1 MKHSKGPT
9 GNYIERIYRAL
20 ETVSQDAAVDPLARC
35 APVLDQQGLR
45 ITLYRFSLAK
55 AVWQAQ
61 IDSPVIVW
69 SEPEKRFLMI
79 LHAGTFRVR
88 LITQGD
94 AVDHVTTLSRAALA
108 KRLGLSNVNQEL
120 EVGLIHPKLM
130 AESASTQ
137 TALRE
142 ARESGHYAAD
152 SLHDSHDDAHAHM
165 PPFRRLLK
173 ILRPERREILLLL
186 VFAVFSGLLYLALP
200 LVIDTVVTN
209 LAFGSQTQPYFQ
221 ALVVIGQL
229 LAACLL
235 LQALIIGFQ
244 YYVAELIQRRIIV
257 RIAGDLSY
265 RLPRVAVRAID
276 HLHAPELVNRFMDSV
291 TVQKNTAFFLLDGIN
306 LVVATVIGLLL
317 LALYHPYLIVFVA
330 ILIILIVAFTW
341 PFGRK
346 SVDSAISESR
356 CKYDLVSWFE
366 QVATYPFMFK
376 GRGGYEMAYQRT
388 NMLAAQYVH
397 ARRYHFKLILQQ
409 ISGLLF
415 VSVIS
420 SVALLILGVTLVLRQ
435 ELTLG
440 QLVASELIMSSI
452 VVSIIKLGKKLETW
466 YDTLAA
472 TDKLG
477 HLLDLETETEEGEVV
492 AVAQDSKGMKVEARS
507 VKFGYHKDDPIIQNL
522 NFTLEPGTR
531 ACICGPQGSGVSSLL
546 DLCFALRDTDDGY
559 LSFDGLDMRSWHLET
574 LRNSMEL
581 LRRDEFVV
589 GSVMENLRLGRT
601 DITVDEIHT
610 ALKTVGMLDECLHH
624 PDGLE
629 RMLKVGGSPFSTR
642 QRVAL
647 LIARALVQ
655 KPRLLLIDEIFD
667 GLDDHTFCQL
677 TGVVF
682 DRKRPWTVVIATRM
696 NEVREMC
703 EQRIEL

>member
-20 ETVSQDAAVDPLARC
+20 ETVSQETALDPLARC

-69 SEPEKRFLMI
+69 SEPEKRFMMI

-94 AVDHVTTLSRAALA
+94 AVDHVTTLSRAALT
-108 KRLGLSNVNQEL
+108 KRLGLSSVNQEL

-130 AESASTQ
+130 SESASTQ

-142 ARESGHYAAD
+142 MREAGHYD
-152 SLHDSHDDAHAHM
+152 DDSHHDPHDHM

-186 VFAVFSGLLYLALP
+186 VFAVFSGILYLALP
-200 LVIDTVVTN
+200 LVIDNVVTN
-209 LAFGSQTQPYFQ
+209 LAFGSQTKPFFQ

-306 LVVATVIGLLL
+306 VVVATVIGLLL

-330 ILIILIVAFTW
+330 ILILLIVAFTW

-346 SVDSAISESR
+346 AVDSAILESR
-356 CKYDLVSWFE
+356 CKYDLVGWFE

-388 NMLAAQYVH
+388 NQLAAQYVH
-397 ARRYHFKLILQQ
+397 ARRYHFKLVLQQ

-452 VVSIIKLGKKLETW
+452 VASVIKLGKKLETW

-492 AVAQDSKGMKVEARS
+492 AVAQDSKGMKVEARG
-507 VKFGYHKDDPIIQNL
+507 VRFGYHKDDPIFQNL
-522 NFTLEPGTR
+522 SFTLEPGTR

-559 LSFDGLDMRSWHLET
+559 LSFDGLDMRSWHLES
-574 LRNSMEL
+574 LRHSMEL
-581 LRRDEFVV
+581 LRRDEFVA

-601 DITVDEIHT
+601 DITVDEVHT

-629 RMLKVGGSPFSTR
+629 RMLQVGGSPFSTR

-647 LIARALVQ
+647 LIARSLVQ

-667 GLDDHTFCQL
+667 GLDERTFGL
-677 TGVVF
+677 ITSVVF
-682 DRKRPWTVVIATRM
+682 DRKRPWTVVVATRM

>member
-1 MKHSKGPT
+1 MKQPKGPT

-20 ETVSQDAAVDPLARC
+20 ESVSQESTLDPLARC

-45 ITLYRFSLAK
+45 INLYRYSLAK

-61 IDSPVIVW
+61 LDSPVVVW

-79 LHAGTFRVR
+79 LQAGTFRVR
-88 LITQGD
+88 IITQGD
-94 AVDHVTTLSRAALA
+94 AVDHVTTVSRAALA
-108 KRLGLSNVNQEL
+108 RRLGLSSVNQEM

-130 AESASTQ
+130 AEAASAQ
-137 TALRE
+137 TELRE
-142 ARESGHYAAD
+142 MREAGHHD
-152 SLHDSHDDAHAHM
+152 TDSHADHHHM

-186 VFAVFSGLLYLALP
+186 VFAFFSGILYLALP

-265 RLPRVAVRAID
+265 RLPRVAARAID
-276 HLHAPELVNRFMDSV
+276 HMHAPELVNRFLDSV

-306 LVVATVIGLLL
+306 VVVATIIGLLL

-330 ILIILIVAFTW
+330 ILILLIVAFTW

-346 SVDSAISESR
+346 AVDSAILESR
-356 CKYDLVSWFE
+356 CKYDLVGWFE

-388 NMLAAQYVH
+388 NLLAAQYVH
-397 ARRYHFKLILQQ
+397 ARRYHFKLVLRQ

-415 VSVIS
+415 VSVLA
-420 SVALLILGVTLVLRQ
+420 SVALLILGVALVLRQ

-452 VVSIIKLGKKLETW
+452 VASVIKLGKKLETW

-477 HLLDLETETEEGEVV
+477 HLLDLETESEEGEV
-492 AVAQDSKGMKVEARS
+492 ATTPHDSKGMRVEAKAVS
-507 VKFGYHKDDPIIQNL
+507 FGYHKGHPIFENL
-522 NFTLEPGTR
+522 SFTLEPGTR

-546 DLCFALRDTDDGY
+546 DLCFALRDTNDGY
-559 LSFDGLDMRSWHLET
+559 MSFDGLDMRSWHLES

-581 LRRDEFVV
+581 LRRDEFVA

-624 PDGLE
+624 PDGLDM
-629 RMLKVGGSPFSTR
+629 MLQVGGSPFSTR

-667 GLDDHTFCQL
+667 GLDTLTFSQL
-677 TGVVF
+677 TSVVF
-682 DRKRPWTVVIATRM
+682 DPKRPWTVVVATRM
-696 NEVREMC
+696 TEVRDMC

>member
-1 MKHSKGPT
+1 MKRSKGPS

-20 ETVSQDAAVDPLARC
+20 ETVSQESTLDPLARC
-35 APVLDQQGLR
+35 APALDQQGLR
-45 ITLYRFSLAK
+45 VNLYRYSLAK
-55 AVWQAQ
+55 AVWQAHL
-61 IDSPVIVW
+61 DSPVVVW

-79 LHAGTFRVR
+79 LQAGTFRVR
-88 LITQGD
+88 IITQGD
-94 AVDHVTTLSRAALA
+94 AVDHVTTVSRAGLA
-108 KRLGLSNVNQEL
+108 KRLGLSSVNQEL
-120 EVGLIHPKLM
+120 EVALIHPKLM
-130 AESASTQ
+130 AESASAQ
-137 TALRE
+137 TVIRE
-142 ARESGHYAAD
+142 RGDTAQHAG
-152 SLHDSHDDAHAHM
+152 DSHTDHHHM

-173 ILRPERREILLLL
+173 ILSPERREILLLL
-186 VFAVFSGLLYLALP
+186 VFAFFSGILYLALP

-265 RLPRVAVRAID
+265 RLPRVAARAID
-276 HLHAPELVNRFMDSV
+276 QLHAPELVNRFLDSV

-306 LVVATVIGLLL
+306 VILSTLIGLIL

-330 ILIILIVAFTW
+330 ILIFLIVAFIW
-341 PFGRK
+341 PFGRR
-346 SVDSAISESR
+346 SVDSSIAESR
-356 CKYDLVSWFE
+356 CKYDLVGWFE

-388 NMLAAQYVH
+388 NELAAQYVH
-397 ARRYHFKLILQQ
+397 ARRYHFKLVLRQ

-415 VSVIS
+415 VSVIA

-452 VVSIIKLGKKLETW
+452 VAAVIKLGKKLETW

-477 HLLDLETETEEGEVV
+477 HLLDLETESEEGEVITTPH
-492 AVAQDSKGMKVEARS
+492 DIKGMKVEAKGVS
-507 VKFGYHKDDPIIQNL
+507 FGYHEGYPIFANL
-522 NFTLEPGTR
+522 SFTLEPGTR

-546 DLCFALRDTDDGY
+546 DLCFALRDTSDGY
-559 LSFDGLDMRSWHLET
+559 LSFDGLDMRSWHLES

-581 LRRDEFVV
+581 LRRDEFVS
-589 GSVMENLRLGRT
+589 GTVMENLRLGRS

-624 PDGLE
+624 SDGLDM
-629 RMLKVGGSPFSTR
+629 MLQVGGSPFSTR

-647 LIARALVQ
+647 LIARSLVQ

-667 GLDDHTFCQL
+667 GLDTQTFRLL
-677 TGVVF
+677 TSVVF
-682 DRKRPWTVVIATRM
+682 DPKRPWTVVVATRM
-696 NEVREMC
+696 SEVRDMC
-703 EQRIEL
+703 QQRIEL

>member
-1 MKHSKGPT
+1 MKQSKGPT

-20 ETVSQDAAVDPLARC
+20 EGVSREAVLDPLARC
-35 APVLDQQGLR
+35 APALDQQGLR
-45 ITLYRFSLAK
+45 INLYRYSLAK
-55 AVWQAQ
+55 AVWQAHL
-61 IDSPVIVW
+61 DSPVIVW
-69 SEPEKRFLMI
+69 SEPENRFFII
-79 LHAGTFRVR
+79 LQAGTFRVR
-88 LITQGD
+88 IITQGD
-94 AVDHVTTLSRAALA
+94 AVDHVTTVSRAALA
-108 KRLGLSNVNQEL
+108 KRLGLSHVNQEL

-130 AESASTQ
+130 AESASAQ
-137 TALRE
+137 TELRE
-142 ARESGHYAAD
+142 MREAGHHVAD
-152 SLHDSHDDAHAHM
+152 SHAGHHHM

-186 VFAVFSGLLYLALP
+186 VFAFFSGILYLALP

-265 RLPRVAVRAID
+265 RLPRVAARAID
-276 HLHAPELVNRFMDSV
+276 HIHAPELVNRFLDSV
-291 TVQKNTAFFLLDGIN
+291 TVQKNTTFFLLDGIN
-306 LVVATVIGLLL
+306 VVVSTLIGLLL

-330 ILIILIVAFTW
+330 ILIMLIVAFTW

-346 SVDSAISESR
+346 SVASAILESR
-356 CKYDLVSWFE
+356 CKYDLVGWFE

-388 NMLAAQYVH
+388 NALAAQYVH
-397 ARRYHFKLILQQ
+397 ARRYHFKLVLRQ

-415 VSVIS
+415 VSVIA
-420 SVALLILGVTLVLRQ
+420 SVALLILGVALVLRQ

-452 VVSIIKLGKKLETW
+452 VAAVIKLGKKLETW

-477 HLLDLETETEEGEVV
+477 HLLDLETESEEGEV
-492 AVAQDSKGMKVEARS
+492 ATIPHDSKGMKVEAKGVS
-507 VKFGYHKDDPIIQNL
+507 FGYHKGHPIFENL
-522 NFTLEPGTR
+522 SFILEPGTR

-546 DLCFALRDTDDGY
+546 DLCFALRDTNDGY
-559 LSFDGLDMRSWHLET
+559 MSFDGLDMRSWHLES

-581 LRRDEFVV
+581 LRRDEFVA

-601 DITVDEIHT
+601 DITVDEVHT

-624 PDGLE
+624 PDGLDM
-629 RMLKVGGSPFSTR
+629 MLQVGGSPFSTR
-642 QRVAL
+642 HRVAL

-667 GLDDHTFCQL
+667 GLDTHTFRLL
-677 TGVVF
+677 TNVVF
-682 DRKRPWTVVIATRM
+682 DPKRPWTVVVATRM
-696 NEVREMC
+696 SEVRDMC

>member
-1 MKHSKGPT
+1 MKQSKGPT

-20 ETVSQDAAVDPLARC
+20 ETVSQEAAVDPLARC
-35 APVLDQQGLR
+35 APALDQQGFR
-45 ITLYRFSLAK
+45 INLYRYSLAK

-61 IDSPVIVW
+61 LDSPVIVW
-69 SEPEKRFLMI
+69 SELEKRFFMI
-79 LHAGTFRVR
+79 LQAGTFRVR
-88 LITQGD
+88 LIKQGD
-94 AVDHVTTLSRAALA
+94 AVDHVTTLTRGALA
-108 KRLGLSNVNQEL
+108 KRLGLTSVNQEL

-130 AESASTQ
+130 AETASVQ

-142 ARESGHYAAD
+142 QREAGHHHA
-152 SLHDSHDDAHAHM
+152 DAHSDHHHM

-186 VFAVFSGLLYLALP
+186 VFAFFSGILYLALP

-265 RLPRVAVRAID
+265 RLPRVAARAID
-276 HLHAPELVNRFMDSV
+276 DIHAPELVNRFLDSV

-306 LVVATVIGLLL
+306 LVMSTLIGLLL

-330 ILIILIVAFTW
+330 ILILLIAAFTW

-346 SVDSAISESR
+346 SVDSAIRESR
-356 CKYDLVSWFE
+356 CKYDLVGWFE

-388 NMLAAQYVH
+388 NALAAQYVH
-397 ARRYHFKLILQQ
+397 ARRYHFKLVLQQ
-409 ISGLLF
+409 ISGLLI

-452 VVSIIKLGKKLETW
+452 VAAVIKLGKKLETW

-477 HLLDLETETEEGEVV
+477 HLLDLETESDEGEV
-492 AVAQDSKGMKVEARS
+492 ASIPHDAKGMKVEANAVS
-507 VKFGYHKDDPIIQNL
+507 FGYHEGRLILENL
-522 NFTLEPGTR
+522 SFTLEPGTR

-546 DLCFALRDTDDGY
+546 DLCFALRDTNDGY
-559 LSFDGLDMRSWHLET
+559 MSYDGLDMRSWHLES

-581 LRRDEFVV
+581 LRRDEFVS
-589 GSVMENLRLGRT
+589 GTVMENLRLGRT

-610 ALKTVGMLDECLHH
+610 ALKTVDMLDECLHH
-624 PDGLE
+624 SNGLDQ
-629 RMLKVGGSPFSTR
+629 MLQVGGSPFSTR

-667 GLDDHTFCQL
+667 GLDERTFQLL

-682 DRKRPWTVVIATRM
+682 DEKRPWTVVVATRM
-696 NEVREMC
+696 SEVRAMC